1 MNTFTFK
8 QSGRPCPVCGTEKPE
23 LAFLMAV
30 TGTEDGSNIQAC
42 QAHVSCILERV
53 QLYPWADGRDI
64 LVGGRVKH
72 FNRELYG
79 IK

>member
-30 TGTEDGSNIQAC
+30 TGTEDGSYLKEYNY
-42 QAHVSCILERV
+42 ILGLMVEIY
-53 QLYPWADGRDI
+53 L
-64 LVGGRVKH
+64 
-72 FNRELYG
+72 
-79 IK
+79 